1 MEFDNGSNDFQ
12 TQSSEIKPNY
22 TKKNGITAV

>member
-12 TQSSEIKPNY
+12 IQSSEIKPNY
-22 TKKNGITAV
+22 TKHGITVA